1 MIWARWL
8 RARVK
13 GLYCVTKRKKVGV
26 LISGNGS
33 NLQALIDACQQQ
45 DYPAEIA
52 VVISN
57 KNNAFGLTRAA
68 KAGIPCEVID
78 HRQHESREAFDD
90 AMHQVL
96 ERYGIEFICLAGFMR
111 LLSAAFVRRWQDRMI
126 NIHPSLLPAFKGIS
140 SHRDAIAAG
149 VRVSGCTVHF
159 VRTEMDV
166 GPIIIQAA
174 VPVQPQDTPETLGAR
189 VLEQEHICYP
199 QALKW
204 LAEGRLSVQG
214 QIVQVKENTPQNP
227 HKVSGVLLNPSD

>member
-1 MIWARWL
+1 VA
-8 RARVK
+8 
-13 GLYCVTKRKKVGV
+13 KRKVGV

-33 NLQALIDACQQQ
+33 NLQALIDACQQD

-57 KNNAFGLTRAA
+57 KADAFGLTRAA
-68 KAGIPCEVID
+68 KAGIACEVID
-78 HRQHESREAFDD
+78 HRQYASREAFDD
-90 AMHQVL
+90 AMHAAL
-96 ERYGIEFICLAGFMR
+96 ERYNVEFVCLAGFMR

-166 GPIIIQAA
+166 GPIIIQSA
-174 VPVQPQDTPETLGAR
+174 VPVLPQDTPETLGAR

-199 QALKW
+199 KALKW

-214 QIVQVKENTPQNP
+214 LIVCVKESAPQNSI
-227 HKVSGVLLNPSD
+227 KAGSALINPVD

>member
-1 MIWARWL
+1 MI
-8 RARVK
+8 
-13 GLYCVTKRKKVGV
+13 KRKVGV

-33 NLQALIDACQQQ
+33 NLQALIDACQRK

-57 KNNAFGLTRAA
+57 KANAFGLTRAA
-68 KAGIPCEVID
+68 RAGVACEVID
-78 HRQHESREAFDD
+78 HQRYESREAFDD
-90 AMHQVL
+90 AMHEML
-96 ERYGIEFICLAGFMR
+96 ERHKVEFVCLAGFMR

-166 GPIIIQAA
+166 GPIIIQSA
-174 VPVQPQDTPETLGAR
+174 VAVLPQDTPETLGTR

-214 QIVQVKENTPQNP
+214 QIVSVKESTPQNP
-227 HKVSGVLLNPSD
+227 TKASGALINPLD